1 MSRRRFTAARRL
13 RVRRFPFEIPV
24 SLSACV
30 RETSRLLDMSK
41 RPSASKFGSSSADV
55 AESANSTF
63 SGYHDIE
70 IETALDEGAKPQ
82 VSPECL

>member
-13 RVRRFPFEIPV
+13 PCAQIPFRDSLIAGRVRD
-24 SLSACV
+24 
-30 RETSRLLDMSK
+30 TSRLLDMSK

-63 SGYHDIE
+63 SGNHDIE

>member
-1 MSRRRFTAARRL
+1 
-13 RVRRFPFEIPV
+13 
-24 SLSACV
+24 
-30 RETSRLLDMSK
+30 MSK